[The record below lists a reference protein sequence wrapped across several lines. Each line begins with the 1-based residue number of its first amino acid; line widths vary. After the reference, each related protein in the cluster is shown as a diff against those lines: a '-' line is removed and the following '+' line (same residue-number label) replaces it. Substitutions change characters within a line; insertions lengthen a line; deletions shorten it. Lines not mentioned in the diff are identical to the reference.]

1 MAELSDFE
9 LDENTLKQAAGGM
22 RCGVGFAH
30 L

>member
-9 LDENTLKQAAGGM
+9 LDEDMLKQAAGGM
-22 RCGVGFAH
+22 RCGVGFAY